1 MGKKAKIGKLIDR
14 ISIKMERV
22 IYLLN
27 IATYSV
33 DDEFEKTILTE
44 IAYYEAKRMA
54 RINQKILK
62 YL

>member
-1 MGKKAKIGKLIDR
+1 MGKKVKIGKLLDK

-22 IYLLN
+22 ICLLD

-44 IAYYEAKRMA
+44 IAYHEVKRMD